1 MIPSPNITVLGA
13 GQMGQGIAH
22 ISALAGFNTRLY
34 DKDKSTL
41 EAAMAA
47 VEQTLSKGVELGKIT
62 NADRVRTLERLTPA
76 MTVEHGVEDA
86 GLVIE
91 AIPEDINLKKDLF
104 RQVADSVPEET
115 VLASNTSSL
124 SITEIASGIPS
135 PDRVVGMHFFN
146 PPHIIKLLEVIRGEK
161 SASEIVDRVCEIGR
175 QLDREVVLI
184 SDSPGFAS
192 SRLGVVL
199 GLEAIRM
206 LEQGVASAA
215 DIDAAMVHGYRHP
228 IGPLRLTDLV
238 GLDVRLAI
246 AQYLHEKLGSS
257 QFEPPKLLQEMVRDG
272 LLGKKSGKGFY
283 CWKE

>member
-135 PDRVVGMHFFN
+135 PERVVGMHFFN

-175 QLDREVVLI
+175 QMDREVVLI

-257 QFEPPKLLQEMVRDG
+257 QFEPPKLLQEMVR
-272 LLGKKSGKGFY
+272 
-283 CWKE
+283 

>member
-1 MIPSPNITVLGA
+1 MIPSTNITVLGA

-62 NADRVRTLERLTPA
+62 NADRARALERLTPA

-161 SASEIVDRVCEIGR
+161 SASEIVDWVCEIGR
-175 QLDREVVLI
+175 QMDREVVLI

-192 SRLGVVL
+192 SRLGIVL

-257 QFEPPKLLQEMVRDG
+257 QFEPPKLLQEMVSDG

>member
-1 MIPSPNITVLGA
+1 MTGSTNITVLGA

-62 NADRVRTLERLTPA
+62 NADRARTLERLTPA
-76 MTVEHGVEDA
+76 MTVEQGVEDA

-104 RQVADSVPEET
+104 RRVADSVPEET

-175 QLDREVVLI
+175 QMDREVVII

>member
-1 MIPSPNITVLGA
+1 
-13 GQMGQGIAH
+13 MGQGIAH

-62 NADRVRTLERLTPA
+62 NADRARALERLTPA

-161 SASEIVDRVCEIGR
+161 SASEIVDWVCEIGR
-175 QLDREVVLI
+175 QMDREVVLI

-192 SRLGVVL
+192 SRLGIVL

-206 LEQGVASAA
+206 LEQEVASAA

-257 QFEPPKLLQEMVRDG
+257 QFEPPKLLQEMVSDG

>member
-34 DKDKSTL
+34 DRDKSTL

-62 NADRVRTLERLTPA
+62 NADKAQTLERLTPA

-161 SASEIVDRVCEIGR
+161 SASEIVDQVCEIGR
-175 QLDREVVLI
+175 QMDREVVLI

-192 SRLGVVL
+192 SRLGIVL

-206 LEQGVASAA
+206 LEQGVASAS

>member
-175 QLDREVVLI
+175 QMDREVVLI

>member
-41 EAAMAA
+41 EVAMAA

-62 NADRVRTLERLTPA
+62 NADRARTLERLTPA

-124 SITEIASGIPS
+124 SITEIASGIRS

-175 QLDREVVLI
+175 QMDREVVLI

>member
-1 MIPSPNITVLGA
+1 MIPSTNITVLGA

-34 DKDKSTL
+34 DNDKSTL

-62 NADRVRTLERLTPA
+62 NADRARALERLTPA

-161 SASEIVDRVCEIGR
+161 SASEIVDWVCEIGR
-175 QLDREVVLI
+175 QMDREVVLI

-192 SRLGVVL
+192 SRLGIVL

-206 LEQGVASAA
+206 LEQEVASAA

-257 QFEPPKLLQEMVRDG
+257 QFEPPKLLQEMVSDG

>member
-1 MIPSPNITVLGA
+1 MIPSPNIAVLGA

-34 DKDKSTL
+34 DNDKSTL

-62 NADRVRTLERLTPA
+62 NADRARALERLTPA

-161 SASEIVDRVCEIGR
+161 SASEIVDWVCEIGR
-175 QLDREVVLI
+175 QMDREVVLI

>member
-1 MIPSPNITVLGA
+1 MIPSTNITVLGA

-175 QLDREVVLI
+175 QMDREVVLI

-246 AQYLHEKLGSS
+246 ANYLHQKLGSS

>member
-1 MIPSPNITVLGA
+1 
-13 GQMGQGIAH
+13 MGQGIAH

-62 NADRVRTLERLTPA
+62 NADRARTLERLTPA
-76 MTVEHGVEDA
+76 MTVEQGVEDA

-104 RQVADSVPEET
+104 RRVADSVPEET

-175 QLDREVVLI
+175 QMDREVVII

>member
-1 MIPSPNITVLGA
+1 MIGSTNITVLGA

-22 ISALAGFNTRLY
+22 ISALAGFSTRLY

-47 VEQTLSKGVELGKIT
+47 VEQTLSKGIELGKIT
-62 NADRVRTLERLTPA
+62 NADRARTLERLTPA

-175 QLDREVVLI
+175 QMDREVVLI

>member
-62 NADRVRTLERLTPA
+62 NADRARALERLTPA

-135 PDRVVGMHFFN
+135 PERVVGMHFFN

-175 QLDREVVLI
+175 QMDREVVLI

-272 LLGKKSGKGFY
+272 LLGQKSGKGFY

>member
-1 MIPSPNITVLGA
+1 MIPGPNITVLGA

-62 NADRVRTLERLTPA
+62 NADRARTLERLTPA

-175 QLDREVVLI
+175 QMDREVVLI

>member
-41 EAAMAA
+41 EVAMAA

-62 NADRVRTLERLTPA
+62 NADRARTLERLTPA

-175 QLDREVVLI
+175 QMDREVVLI

-246 AQYLHEKLGSS
+246 AQYLHKKLGSS

>member
-1 MIPSPNITVLGA
+1 MIPSTNITVLGA

-175 QLDREVVLI
+175 QMDREVVLI

>member
-34 DKDKSTL
+34 DRDKSTL

-62 NADRVRTLERLTPA
+62 NADKAQTLERLTPA

-175 QLDREVVLI
+175 QMDREVVLI

-192 SRLGVVL
+192 SRLGIVL

>member
-1 MIPSPNITVLGA
+1 
-13 GQMGQGIAH
+13 MGQGIAH

-34 DKDKSTL
+34 DRDKSTL

-161 SASEIVDRVCEIGR
+161 SASEIVDQVCEIGR
-175 QLDREVVLI
+175 QMDREVVLI

-192 SRLGVVL
+192 SRLGIVL

-206 LEQGVASAA
+206 LEQGVASAS

>member
-1 MIPSPNITVLGA
+1 
-13 GQMGQGIAH
+13 MGQGIAH

-34 DKDKSTL
+34 DNDKSTL

-62 NADRVRTLERLTPA
+62 NADRARALERLTPA

-91 AIPEDINLKKDLF
+91 AIPEDINLKKHLF

-161 SASEIVDRVCEIGR
+161 SASEIVDWVCEIGR
-175 QLDREVVLI
+175 QMDREVVLI

-192 SRLGVVL
+192 SRLGIVL

-257 QFEPPKLLQEMVRDG
+257 QFEPPKLLQEMVSDG

>member
-62 NADRVRTLERLTPA
+62 NADKAQTLERLTPA

-161 SASEIVDRVCEIGR
+161 SASEIVDQVCEIGR
-175 QLDREVVLI
+175 QMDREVVII

-192 SRLGVVL
+192 SRLGIVL

-206 LEQGVASAA
+206 LEQGVASAS

>member
-1 MIPSPNITVLGA
+1 
-13 GQMGQGIAH
+13 MGQGIAH

-41 EAAMAA
+41 EVAMAA

-62 NADRVRTLERLTPA
+62 NADRARTLERLTPA

-175 QLDREVVLI
+175 QMDREVVLI

-246 AQYLHEKLGSS
+246 ATYLHEKLGSS

>member
-1 MIPSPNITVLGA
+1 MIPGPNITVLGA

-62 NADRVRTLERLTPA
+62 NADKAQTLERLTPA

-175 QLDREVVLI
+175 QMDREVVLI

>member
-1 MIPSPNITVLGA
+1 
-13 GQMGQGIAH
+13 MGQGIAH

-47 VEQTLSKGVELGKIT
+47 VEQTLSKGVELSKIT
-62 NADRVRTLERLTPA
+62 NVDRARTLERLTPA
-76 MTVEHGVEDA
+76 MTVEHGVKDA

-124 SITEIASGIPS
+124 SITEIASEVPS

-161 SASEIVDRVCEIGR
+161 SAPEIVDRVCEIGR
-175 QLDREVVLI
+175 QMDREVVLI

-192 SRLGVVL
+192 SRLGIVL

-206 LEQGVASAA
+206 LEQGVASAS

-283 CWKE
+283 SWKE

>member
-1 MIPSPNITVLGA
+1 MIPSTNITVLGA

-161 SASEIVDRVCEIGR
+161 SASEIVDWVCEIGR
-175 QLDREVVLI
+175 QMDREVVLI

>member
-1 MIPSPNITVLGA
+1 
-13 GQMGQGIAH
+13 MGQGIAH

-62 NADRVRTLERLTPA
+62 NADRARTLERLTPA

-175 QLDREVVLI
+175 QMDREVVLI

-272 LLGKKSGKGFY
+272 LLGKKSGTGFY

>member
-22 ISALAGFNTRLY
+22 ISALAGFSTRLY

-47 VEQTLSKGVELGKIT
+47 VEQTLSKGIELGKIT
-62 NADRVRTLERLTPA
+62 NADRARTLERLTPA

-175 QLDREVVLI
+175 QMDREVVLI

-206 LEQGVASAA
+206 LEHGVASAA

-246 AQYLHEKLGSS
+246 ANYLHQKLGSS

>member
-91 AIPEDINLKKDLF
+91 AIPEDINLKKYLF

-175 QLDREVVLI
+175 QMDREVVLI

>member
-62 NADRVRTLERLTPA
+62 NADRARAVAKLSPA
-76 MTVEHGVEDA
+76 RTVEHGVEDA

-161 SASEIVDRVCEIGR
+161 SASEIVDWVCEIGR
-175 QLDREVVLI
+175 QMDREVVLI

-192 SRLGVVL
+192 SRLGIVL

>member
-22 ISALAGFNTRLY
+22 ISALAGFSTRLY

-175 QLDREVVLI
+175 QMDREVVLI

>member
-62 NADRVRTLERLTPA
+62 NADRARTLERLTPA

-175 QLDREVVLI
+175 QMDREVVLI

-257 QFEPPKLLQEMVRDG
+257 QFEPPKLLQEMVSDG

>member
-135 PDRVVGMHFFN
+135 PERVVGMHFFN

-175 QLDREVVLI
+175 QMDREVVLI

>member
-1 MIPSPNITVLGA
+1 MIPSTNITVLGA
-13 GQMGQGIAH
+13 GQMGQGVAH

-62 NADRVRTLERLTPA
+62 NADKAQTLERLTPA

-175 QLDREVVLI
+175 QMDREVVLI

>member
-22 ISALAGFNTRLY
+22 ISALAGFSTRLY

-47 VEQTLSKGVELGKIT
+47 VEQTLSKGIELGKIT
-62 NADRVRTLERLTPA
+62 NADRARTLERLTPA

-175 QLDREVVLI
+175 QMDREVVLI

>member
-62 NADRVRTLERLTPA
+62 NADRARALERLTPA

-161 SASEIVDRVCEIGR
+161 SASEIVDWVCEIGR
-175 QLDREVVLI
+175 QMDREVVLI

-192 SRLGVVL
+192 SRLGIVL

-228 IGPLRLTDLV
+228 IGPLRLTALV

-257 QFEPPKLLQEMVRDG
+257 QFEPPKLLQEMVSDG

>member
-135 PDRVVGMHFFN
+135 PERVVGMHFFN

-175 QLDREVVLI
+175 QMDREVVLI

-283 CWKE
+283 SWKE

>member
-1 MIPSPNITVLGA
+1 MIGSTNITVLGA

-62 NADRVRTLERLTPA
+62 NADKAQTLERLTPA

-175 QLDREVVLI
+175 QMDREVVLI

-246 AQYLHEKLGSS
+246 ANYLHQKLGSS

>member
-1 MIPSPNITVLGA
+1 MIPSTNITVLGA

-62 NADRVRTLERLTPA
+62 NADRARTLERLTPA

-161 SASEIVDRVCEIGR
+161 SASEIVDWVCEIGR
-175 QLDREVVLI
+175 QMDREVVLI

-192 SRLGVVL
+192 SRLGIVL

-246 AQYLHEKLGSS
+246 AKYLHEKLGSS

>member
-41 EAAMAA
+41 EAAMVA

-175 QLDREVVLI
+175 QMDREVVLI

>member
-62 NADRVRTLERLTPA
+62 NADRARALERLTPA

-161 SASEIVDRVCEIGR
+161 SASEIVDWVCEIGR
-175 QLDREVVLI
+175 QMDREVVLI

-192 SRLGVVL
+192 SRLGIVL

>member
-62 NADRVRTLERLTPA
+62 NADRARALERLTPA

-175 QLDREVVLI
+175 QMDREVVLI

-192 SRLGVVL
+192 SRLGIVL

-246 AQYLHEKLGSS
+246 AQYLHKKLGSS
-257 QFEPPKLLQEMVRDG
+257 QFKPPKLLQEMVRDG